1 MRINELSLS
10 ILHNEE
16 HYQFHTDVTN
26 LVQTSDP
33 VKLNIAVAF
42 APYLAKYNDE
52 QKALDII
59 RKSAFTEEITQA
71 DILRDT
77 TFRGFSD
84 AVLSATRHFNADVR
98 QAASRLQVVFDH
110 YGNLT
115 TKPYDEETAAIGS
128 MVTDLTTT
136 NAADLATT
144 QLTGWATALKANND
158 AFAELK
164 KSRYTEK
171 SELPMLRMKETRVS
185 TDAAYRTLTE
195 RINALIVVN
204 GETGYTAFV
213 NELNKRVEAYSNSLA
228 QRKGRNAKKDA
239 PATPPVA

>member
-1 MRINELSLS
+1 MRTNELALTN
-10 ILHNEE
+10 LHNEE
-16 HYQFHTDVTN
+16 HYQFHTDVKN
-26 LVQTSDP
+26 LTETSDP
-33 VKLNIAVAF
+33 VKLNVAEAF
-42 APYLAKYNDE
+42 ATYLSKYTDE
-52 QKALDII
+52 GKALDVI
-59 RKSAFTEEITQA
+59 RKSAFTDDIAQA

-84 AVLSATRHFNADVR
+84 AVISATRHFNAGVK
-98 QAASRLQVVFDH
+98 QAALRIQVVFDH

-115 TKPYDEETAAIGS
+115 TKPYDEETAAIS
-128 MVTDLTTT
+128 SLITDLTTT
-136 NAADLATT
+136 YAADLATT
-144 QLTGWATALKANND
+144 QLTGWATELKANND

-204 GETGYTAFV
+204 GETGYTTFV
-213 NELNKRVEAYSNSLA
+213 NELNKRVEAYSNTLA
-228 QRKGRNAKKDA
+228 QRKGRNAKNNA